1 MNENVNMKKSN
12 GKSLKVIMLAMLI
25 PLILVG
31 QIGSSIGAIKN
42 ISDYGDSVIK
52 TDLSNG
58 YAAAFQAFDSYFWG
72 IEYRMTT
79 MSITGII
86 QKEFK
91 TGKYEG
97 TEGLLYGLKGANELI
112 TGTVFRS
119 ENGDNVV
126 VAADTD
132 YKSKGMSSVIEDEY
146 YELAKEN
153 ESIWVGPYEDKLS
166 GEMVLSEYRSVT
178 DDDGNV
184 LGVIGM
190 NINFT
195 DMSQYCRERVFS
207 TTGYTLMLQ
216 SDGTLLSDAMDMD
229 RVFTKTDNPQL
240 LEIAAQTGET
250 EGSIQINGGTYFYKA
265 CDIERTG
272 WRMISLISADEHTDV
287 TTRSMIVQLIIMVIV
302 VLVSIVCVWLIIGSI
317 TKRLYRIKVAIN
329 SAGGGNL
336 TDEVKLKSD
345 DIKKMDELDVIGD
358 SYNRMIHDFSVA
370 IRDTKDTLEQ
380 LLEKNNTLNESFEQ
394 LNSSSAGIK
403 NTMQEVAWV
412 SEEQAKSTTTVVGET
427 DELTTNIEA
436 VSELVST
443 MKGSCETIKGKTQF
457 GLEIVNNL
465 VSSSDDTIRV
475 TEEITSSIN
484 NVDSSSKE
492 IEDIIGLIN
501 SISDQTNL
509 LALNASIEAARA
521 GEAGKGFAVVADEIR
536 NLAEQSQ
543 GATANIRNIIQTM
556 QTKIKDTVEAVTN
569 VNKVMATQ
577 SKNVKETE
585 ESFNN
590 IFSGVDSLDTLL
602 NEVEDKNATMVQK
615 KEVIFSSMTD
625 LSAGIEETS
634 ASTQEVTSST
644 QHQADIITQ
653 LITLTDEIVECSD
666 QLNEKLNHFVCK

>member
-1 MNENVNMKKSN
+1 MVIEKGHEHKQWQVIEGDYVSN
-12 GKSLKVIMLAMLI
+12 
-25 PLILVG
+25 
-31 QIGSSIGAIKN
+31 
-42 ISDYGDSVIK
+42 SVIK
-52 TDLSNG
+52 TDLGNG

-91 TGKYEG
+91 TGEFEG
-97 TEGLLYGLKGANELI
+97 TEGLLYGLKGANDLI

-119 ENGDNVV
+119 ENDDNVV
-126 VAADTD
+126 VAADKN

-146 YELAKEN
+146 YELAKEK
-153 ESIWVGPYEDKLS
+153 ESIWVGSYEDKLS
-166 GEMVLSEYRSVT
+166 GKTVLSEYRSVT
-178 DDDGNV
+178 DDNGKV
-184 LGVIGM
+184 IGVIGM
-190 NINFT
+190 NIDFT
-195 DMSQYCRERVFS
+195 DMSKYCAERVFS
-207 TTGYTLMLQ
+207 ATGYTLMLKP
-216 SDGTLLSDAMDMD
+216 DGTILSDVQDMN
-229 RVFTKTDNPQL
+229 RVFTTTDDPQL
-240 LEIAAQTGET
+240 LEIAAQTGEA

-265 CDIERTG
+265 CTIERTG

-287 TTRSMIVQLIIMVIV
+287 TTKSMMVQLVIMAIVII
-302 VLVSIVCVWLIIGSI
+302 LSIICVWLIIGNI
-317 TKRLYRIKVAIN
+317 TKRLYQIKMAIN
-329 SAGGGNL
+329 SAGDGKL
-336 TDEVKLKSD
+336 TDEVRLKSD
-345 DIKKMDELDVIGD
+345 DAKKMDELDIIGD
-358 SYNRMIHDFSVA
+358 SYNRMIQDFNVA

-380 LLEKNNTLNESFEQ
+380 LVEKNNMLNESFEQ
-394 LNSSSAGIK
+394 LNSSSADIK
-403 NTMQEVAWV
+403 NTMQEVAMV
-412 SEEQAKSTTTVVGET
+412 SEEQARSTTTVVGET
-427 DELTTNIEA
+427 TELSNNIEA
-436 VSELVST
+436 VSDYVLT
-443 MKGSCETIKGKTQF
+443 MKDSCGALKDKTQF

-556 QTKIKDTVEAVTN
+556 QMKIKDTVEAVTN

-577 SKNVKETE
+577 NKNVKETE

-590 IFSGVDSLDTLL
+590 IFNGVDSLDTLL
-602 NEVEDKNATMVQK
+602 TEVEEKNATMVQK
-615 KEVIFSSMTD
+615 KEVIFSSMTN

-634 ASTQEVTSST
+634 ASTLEVTNNT

-653 LITLTDEIVECSD
+653 LITLTDEIMECSN
-666 QLNEKLNHFVCK
+666 QLNEKLNHFICR